1 MDRGFTQRTLAVRLG
16 CWEQQVGR
24 WEQDRSVPRPARWPA
39 LEALLGAGLVPEQP
53 DLAGWIRMG
62 RLRLGLTQEALA
74 LRAGVDP
81 RTIRNAEGG
90 DYRPSRRTRRKLE
103 AILG

>member
-16 CWEQQVGR
+16 CCYPQVGR

-39 LEALLGAGLVPEQP
+39 LEALLGPGLVPEQP
-53 DLAGWIRMG
+53 DLAGWIRTG

-74 LRAGVDP
+74 LGAGVDP
-81 RTIRNAEGG
+81 RTIRNTERG
-90 DYRPSRRTRRKLE
+90 DYRPSRRTIRKLRV
-103 AILG
+103 ILK